1 MRYADL
7 ILPLPL
13 QGTFTYALPL
23 AMQSTVQV
31 GMRVLVPFGRNKTY
45 LGIVARLHEVQ
56 PQGYEVKN
64 VTQLMDAEPIVTA
77 QQLKLWQWIADYYLA
92 PIGEVYKAAL
102 PAGLKAEDGYHPK
115 METYIR
121 LTPAYQNEAALHV
134 ALNIL
139 DVPPNS

>member
-64 VTQLMDAEPIVTA
+64 VTQLMDAEPIVTD
-77 QQLKLWQWIADYYLA
+77 QQLSYGNGL
-92 PIGEVYKAAL
+92 PITIWL
-102 PAGLKAEDGYHPK
+102 PLVKS
-115 METYIR
+115 IR
-121 LTPAYQNEAALHV
+121 QQCQR
-134 ALNIL
+134 
-139 DVPPNS
+139 D